1 MEERGG
7 RRMTLLIVASLN
19 KVKDTE
25 LRTGW
30 EGETAGVRYLA
41 CLLLRSTGHPGSAGD
56 DSIG

>member
-1 MEERGG
+1 
-7 RRMTLLIVASLN
+7 MTLLIVASLN

-30 EGETAGVRYLA
+30 EGKTAGVRYLA